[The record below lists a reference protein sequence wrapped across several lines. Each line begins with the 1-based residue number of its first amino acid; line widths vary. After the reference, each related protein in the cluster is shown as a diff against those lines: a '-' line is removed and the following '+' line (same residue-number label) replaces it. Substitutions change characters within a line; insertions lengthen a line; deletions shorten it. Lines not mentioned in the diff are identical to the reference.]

1 MSYSVEL
8 FIPATSTTVDI
19 TAQTLNVQII
29 KILDA
34 GVTSY
39 TLECRNIDDEYLFN
53 HIIVKKNGS
62 ILISGLIVNQNDR
75 WNGSIDEKLTNFTC
89 QDWGYFLPRRAVADS
104 FLSRT
109 TSEILN
115 SLILKYTPEFTR
127 NNIQASSN
135 VIGEARFIY
144 STLKDAIDYVIDL
157 TPDAHWYIDEDK
169 DFNFFQ
175 VFKEDGITLTADKLF
190 AESLAIENEGI
201 ESYNKV
207 WVVGIKQP
215 ATNAIDVFFDSDG
228 EQRYFGPLTDEPS
241 GLAIFLNPVGLPE
254 FQLNIALESD
264 DDGSSFD
271 MLFNT
276 KRRLF
281 YFPSYKNPT
290 DYIGRI
296 RANFRPV
303 RQAIDFFEDVTNIN
317 AFGLMEKVIKN
328 NTVINRLEARKYA
341 REEVKRTAQTKRY
354 LKFESDN
361 ADVLDM
367 KLGQRIPVDLQLGAW
382 NIQGNFL
389 VRQLQFSIVDQRLTV
404 SVELEEL
411 I

>member
-1 MSYSVEL
+1 MTYSVEL
-8 FIPATSTTVDI
+8 FIPATSTSIDI
-19 TAQTLNVQII
+19 TSKVSSVQII

-39 TLECRNIDDEYLFN
+39 TLTCRNIDNEYLFN
-53 HIIVKKNGS
+53 HIIIKKNGS

-75 WNGSIDEKLTNFTC
+75 FNGSVNEKLTAFTC

-104 FLSRT
+104 FINRT
-109 TSEILN
+109 TSEVLN
-115 SLILKYTPEFTR
+115 TLILKYTPEYTR
-127 NNIQASSN
+127 INIQSSSN

-157 TPDAHWYIDEDK
+157 TPNAHWYIDENK

-175 VFKEDGITLTADKLF
+175 NYKEDGITLTPDKLF
-190 AESLAIENEGI
+190 AESLAVENEGI
-201 ESYNKV
+201 ENYNKV

-215 ATNAIDVFFDSDG
+215 SQNAINIFYESDG
-228 EQRYFGPLTDEPS
+228 EQRHFGPFADEPS
-241 GLAIFLNPVGLPE
+241 GLGIFLTPIGLPE
-254 FQLNIALESD
+254 FQLNIALEGQ

-271 MLFNT
+271 MLFSTN
-276 KRRLF
+276 RRTF
-281 YFPSYKNPT
+281 FFPSYRNPS
-290 DYIGRI
+290 DYVGKL

-317 AFGLMEKVIKN
+317 QFGLMEKAIKN
-328 NTVINRLEARKYA
+328 NTVVNRLEARQYA
-341 REEVKRTAQTKRY
+341 REEVKRTAQVKRY
-354 LKFESDN
+354 IKFESDN
-361 ADVLDM
+361 VDVLNM
-367 KLGQRIPVDLQLGAW
+367 TLGQRINVDLQIGSW
-382 NIQGNFL
+382 DIQSNFL
-389 VRQLQFSIVDQRLTV
+389 VRQLQYSIFDQRLTV